1 MLIAKIGEF
10 GLIERIRNKIR
21 TDASVVQGTGDDCAV
36 INFNRSQYLL
46 LTCDMLVEGV
56 DFTSREKPY
65 LIGRKA
71 LAVSISD
78 IAACAGLPRY
88 ALVSL
93 GLPPKAKVEFVDKL
107 HQGIRDLARRYK
119 VNLVG
124 GDFSR
129 ADKLTL
135 DVSMVG
141 TVKKKNLVLRSGAR
155 RGDII
160 FASGTFGGSLRGKHL
175 KFTPRL
181 KEAHWL
187 VRNFKVNSMIDVSD
201 GLAQDLGQIL
211 KASRVGA
218 AIYERLI
225 PFSKEARS
233 LDDALYSGEDFEL
246 LFTLS
251 APEAK
256 RLLRKK
262 EKLFKPIGNI
272 VSADYGLRLID
283 KNSRE
288 KIIKPRGF
296 RHF

>member
-1 MLIAKIGEF
+1 MLIGKIGEF
-10 GLIERIRNKIR
+10 GLIERIKNKIR
-21 TDASVVQGTGDDCAV
+21 TDASVKQGVGDDCAV
-36 INFNRSQYLL
+36 INFSRTQYLL
-46 LTCDMLVEGV
+46 LTCDMLVEEV

-93 GLPPKAKVEFVDKL
+93 GLPPKTKVEFVDQL
-107 HQGIRDLARRYK
+107 HKGMRDLARRYR

-129 ADKLTL
+129 AAKLIL
-135 DVSMVG
+135 DVSMAGV
-141 TVKKKNLVLRSGAR
+141 VEKKKLVLRSGAC

-175 KFTPRL
+175 KFIPRV
-181 KEAHWL
+181 KEARWL
-187 VRNFKVNSMIDVSD
+187 VKNFKVNSMIDVSD
-201 GLAQDLGQIL
+201 GMVQDLGQIL
-211 KASRVGA
+211 KASKVGA
-218 AIYERLI
+218 VIYEKLI
-225 PFSKEARS
+225 PLSPEARS

-246 LFTLS
+246 LFTMS
-251 APEAK
+251 APQAK

-262 EKLFKPIGNI
+262 KRLYRPIGEI
-272 VSADYGLRLID
+272 VSANHGLRLIA
-283 KNSRE
+283 KNGRE